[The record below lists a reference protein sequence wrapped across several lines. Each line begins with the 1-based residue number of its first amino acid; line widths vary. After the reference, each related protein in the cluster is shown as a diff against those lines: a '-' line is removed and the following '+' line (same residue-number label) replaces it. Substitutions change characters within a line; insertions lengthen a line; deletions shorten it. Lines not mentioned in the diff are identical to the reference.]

1 MCRFQSRGSSLY
13 LNFCVALLVPAPLE
27 FLFKNFFFLWPFLYL
42 ECASQ
47 QKKGKRKVLPVS
59 WWWVL
64 QNGASSLEECGS
76 SESNF
81 Y

>member
-1 MCRFQSRGSSLY
+1 MVVFKVGSSLSD
-13 LNFCVALLVPAPLE
+13 LTFCVGIE
-27 FLFKNFFFLWPFLYL
+27 FLIKENFFFFFGPFLYL

-47 QKKGKRKVLPVS
+47 QKKGTSKVLPVS
-59 WWWVL
+59 WCWVL

-76 SESNF
+76 LESNF